1 MREGLFVG
9 PDIYVRHLRLLPKF
23 REVDRHAGR
32 SLRNLCLGYGT
43 GTGRDLSLRRLHPS
57 LDGFE
62 AAMSNKFGRG
72 HAGLWDSPEQGLS
85 LRVSSPPRPFK
96 PSTTV
101 VNSTLPVPLALPRL
115 ETNPPGPP
123 CQGGK
128 GHAPDEGFFNSP
140 ALVGIDRLSSV
151 GNFLSP

>member
-23 REVDRHAGR
+23 READRHAGR

-72 HAGLWDSPEQGLS
+72 HAGLWDSPGQGLS

-101 VNSTLPVPLALPRL
+101 VNSSRLGVVEKAPLTRGVGGR
-115 ETNPPGPP
+115 TRPGRERSW
-123 CQGGK
+123 QGRMG
-128 GHAPDEGFFNSP
+128 GSRRE
-140 ALVGIDRLSSV
+140 
-151 GNFLSP
+151 